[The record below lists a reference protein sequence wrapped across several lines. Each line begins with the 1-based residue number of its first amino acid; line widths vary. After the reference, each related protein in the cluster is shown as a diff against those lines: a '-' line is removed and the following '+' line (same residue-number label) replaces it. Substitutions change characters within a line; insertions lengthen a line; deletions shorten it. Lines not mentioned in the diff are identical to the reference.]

1 MYLLDQGIILALL
14 KGNPHAL
21 RNVDENFDNCY
32 IPAIVAAELY
42 RMNYPE
48 SKKDSMKELMESFFL
63 VEFGAA
69 EAFAYGEIQRKL
81 EQNGAAANI
90 VDVMIAATALSLD
103 ATIVTHRYQQFRII
117 SQSLNQGL
125 NFINWITLSDR
136 IISPYENKPGVLY
149 RVTKLMQELN
159 INIVESYGGNN
170 KRYSL
175 IIDVPYRDIP
185 EQLQSRLINVEYKP
199 YNNQQQT
206 QIQFDCIPISP
217 QSPNKK
223 FHAEGKDRV
232 GLLADVTKLIAEKNV
247 NIIVSGS
254 HIGCSHIG
262 YGASVSEKVCKQ
274 FYMMFC
280 LYGDLNESEWQA
292 LLKEIKKVKDG
303 DDNEIDA
310 DLNNI

>member
-14 KGNPHAL
+14 KGNPYVL
-21 RNVDENFDNCY
+21 RSVDENFDNCY

-48 SKKDSMKELMESFFL
+48 SKKDSMKQLMESFFL
-63 VEFGAA
+63 VEFGAT

-103 ATIVTHRYQQFRII
+103 ATIVTHRYQQFKII
-117 SQSLNQGL
+117 SQGLNQGL
-125 NFINWITLSDR
+125 NFINWLTSSEQF
-136 IISPYENKPGVLY
+136 ISPYENKPGVLY
-149 RVTKLMQELN
+149 RVAKLMQELN

-185 EQLQSRLINVEYKP
+185 EQLQSRLINVKYKP
-199 YNNQQQT
+199 YKNQHNNQQQT
-206 QIQFDCIPISP
+206 QIQFDYIPISS

-223 FHAEGKDRV
+223 FHAKGKDRV
-232 GLLADVTKLIAEKNV
+232 GLLADVTKLIAGKNV

-254 HIGCSHIG
+254 HIS
-262 YGASVSEKVCKQ
+262 YETSVSEKVCKQ
-274 FYMMFC
+274 FYMMFY

-292 LLKEIKKVKDG
+292 LLEEIRQVKDG
-303 DDNEIDA
+303 DDNEINA